1 MADYYITGS
10 VQLTN
15 GSKAVTGID
24 TAWAIAQ
31 VAGGTIFV
39 QGEGN
44 PLPLASIEGDTAA
57 TAALEWTGATGT
69 YAYALLRATAFSEQL
84 ETNSNILSR
93 LLVAMEAG
101 TLYRYDVAAETA
113 DLATYDERPAGF
125 AFLAI
130 DVNPAALYIKASA
143 TSGDWAGPF
152 SYGTGPAGPA
162 PEIDFEPVVTGAPG
176 TNAEMEV
183 TGSGEPGD
191 PYQITFT
198 IPAGEIGV
206 NFRGAYS
213 GATAYVIRDMVLNN
227 GSSWIALQATTGNAP
242 PILPATANAYWQLAA
257 AKGTD
262 GTGTGDVLGPGG
274 ATVGRVAAF
283 SSNTGKAIDDG
294 GKLVADLV
302 TGPGASTDGALAG
315 YDGATGKVLKAL
327 TNAQAKNWL
336 AIAGADVT
344 FNNAVAQ
351 LPDSP
356 ATLQTAIEVLA
367 ANAGGKNDAAF
378 ALALADLTGSIQGMN
393 GGFADSYR
401 NTAGINLPNGGIDQY
416 TVSMLHFDGPLTGK
430 KSITDSG
437 YEDYASGSP
446 KHSWTPQGTFQVSDA
461 QSRFGGF
468 SAAFDGVNNCR
479 LMGDGSDDFALGTGD
494 FDMEGWAYRNV
505 AGVAHYI
512 LDFRT
517 AATSAA
523 PLLYVSAANVMLY
536 YVSAATRITGTTTV
550 PLSTWFHWRVV
561 RQAGV
566 TKMFLNGVQEGANY
580 VDANSYVVHNT
591 NGPTIGGGF
600 DATFSWNGYLDEIR
614 ISKGIARNFEPFTPP
629 VAPYGN
635 GTTSTKLALYDSTGF
650 QWYPRELKTQ
660 LAQVKGTRINSAAV
674 ATIYTLRTVIS
685 AALLRLST
693 PYIRIC
699 IAGAATGVQKPI
711 ANVFIGQK
719 AAAGNAWD
727 MDPATI
733 TRVTWNG
740 GSNGFQPLAATDH
753 WSDWIAFTP
762 DLARDLVVSLDC
774 PVTSGLFSQTAQ
786 GVGMVN
792 AYSKT
797 TAQEAGVAA
806 PVTYTAL
813 AAGTFLAFLGIEGKT
828 DLKTYDDMVLES
840 IAVASTSSP
849 AKGRV
854 LIETGVGSDT
864 LVPNTD
870 FVGEISRDNGAT
882 WTAAAV
888 ALISDV
894 GGHKLYQGDASL
906 ASQPSGMNMKYRIRN
921 LTGKKTIV
929 SAGGAQWGNF

>member
-39 QGEGN
+39 QAEGN

-101 TLYRYDVAAETA
+101 TLYRYDVAGETA
-113 DLATYDERPAGF
+113 DLAIYAERPAGF

-130 DVNPAALYIKASA
+130 DVNPADLYIKASA

-176 TNAEMEV
+176 TNAEMVV

-191 PYQITFT
+191 PYEITFT

-213 GATAYVIRDMVLNN
+213 GATAYAVRDMVLNN

-242 PILPATANAYWQLAA
+242 PVLPATANAYWYLAA
-257 AKGTD
+257 AKGLD
-262 GTGTGDVLGPGG
+262 GTGTGDVIGPGG

-302 TGPGASTDGALAG
+302 TGPGESEDGALVG
-315 YDGATGKVLKAL
+315 YDGETGKIIKEL
-327 TNAQAKNWL
+327 TKEEAKDWL
-336 AIAGADVT
+336 ATTAVDVS
-344 FNNAVAQ
+344 FDNAVAG

-401 NTAGINLPNGGIDQY
+401 NTAGINLPNGGNDPF
-416 TVSMLHFDGPLTGK
+416 TVSLLHFDGPVTGK
-430 KSITDSG
+430 KCVRDSA
-437 YEDYASGSP
+437 YEDFTASP
-446 KHSWTPQGTFQVSDA
+446 RHNWTPQGSFQVSDA

-468 SAAFDGVNNCR
+468 SGAFDGVNNCR
-479 LMGDGSDDFALGTGD
+479 LMGDGSADFVLGTGD
-494 FDMEGWAYRNV
+494 FDMDGWAYRTV

-512 LDFRT
+512 FDFRT
-517 AATSAA
+517 VATSVC
-523 PLLYVSAANVMLY
+523 PLVYVNASNVLIY
-536 YVSAATRITGTTTV
+536 YVSAGNRITGTTVV
-550 PLSTWFHWRVV
+550 PLNTWFHWRVA

-580 VDANSYVVHNT
+580 VDANSYVVHA
-591 NGPTIGGGF
+591 NGPALGGGF
-600 DATFSWNGYLDEIR
+600 DGTFSWNGYLDEVR
-614 ISKGIARNFEPFTPP
+614 ISKGIARNFENFTPP
-629 VAPYGN
+629 TAPYGN
-635 GTTSTKLALYDSTGF
+635 GTTSTALALYDATGF
-650 QWYPRELKTQ
+650 QWYPRELKSIVTHIRG
-660 LAQVKGTRINSAAV
+660 ARINSSSVAA
-674 ATIYTLRTVIS
+674 IYTLRTVIS
-685 AALLRLST
+685 ASMLRLST
-693 PYIRIC
+693 PYIRIG
-699 IAGAATGVQKPI
+699 ILGGATGAQKPI

-719 AAAGNAWD
+719 AVAGNAWD

-733 TRVTWNG
+733 TRVTWG
-740 GSNGFQPLAATDH
+740 GSDGFQPLAATEH

-762 DLARDLVVSLDC
+762 DLSRDLVLSLDC
-774 PVTSGLFSQTAQ
+774 PVTAGVFSQTAQ

-792 AYSKT
+792 AYQKT

-806 PVTYTAL
+806 PATYAAL

-828 DLKTYDDMVLES
+828 DLKTYDGMVLES

-864 LVPNTD
+864 LIPNTD

-882 WTAAAV
+882 WAAA
-888 ALISDV
+888 AMSLISDV

-906 ASQPSGMNMKYRIRN
+906 ASQPSGMNMKYRFRN

>member
-39 QGEGN
+39 QAEGN
-44 PLPLASIEGDTAA
+44 PLPLASIESDTAA

-101 TLYRYDVAAETA
+101 TLYRYDVAGETA
-113 DLATYDERPAGF
+113 DLATYNERPAGF

-130 DVNPAALYIKASA
+130 DVNPADLYIKASA

-162 PEIDFEPVVTGAPG
+162 PEIGFEPVITGAPSS
-176 TNAEMEV
+176 NAGMVV

-191 PYQITFT
+191 PYEITFT

-213 GATAYVIRDMVLNN
+213 GATAYAVRDMVLNN

-242 PILPATANAYWQLAA
+242 PVLPATANAYWQLAA
-257 AKGTD
+257 AKGMD
-262 GTGTGDVLGPGG
+262 GTGTGDVIGPGG

-302 TGPGASTDGALAG
+302 TGPAASEDGALVG
-315 YDGATGKVLKAL
+315 FDGETGKVLKAL
-327 TNAQAKNWL
+327 TNEEAKDWL
-336 AIAGADVT
+336 ATTAADVS
-344 FNNAVAQ
+344 FDNAVAG
-351 LPDSP
+351 LPDAP

-401 NTAGINLPNGGIDQY
+401 NTAGINLPNGGRDPF
-416 TVSMLHFDGPLTGK
+416 TVSLLHFDGPVAGK
-430 KSITDSG
+430 KTVRDSA

-446 KHSWTPQGTFQVSDA
+446 RHYWTPQGSFQISDA

-468 SAAFDGVNNCR
+468 SALFDQTANCR
-479 LMGDGSDDFALGTGD
+479 LLGDGSSDFAFGTGD
-494 FDMEGWAYRNV
+494 FEVDFWIYRL
-505 AGVAHYI
+505 ASGVQHTL

-517 AATSAA
+517 AATSVA
-523 PLLYVSAANVMLY
+523 PYLYITNANVLAYYVSAAN
-536 YVSAATRITGTTTV
+536 RIVGTTV
-550 PLSTWFHWRVV
+550 IALNAWHHIKLL
-561 RQAGV
+561 RQAGS
-566 TKMFLNGVQEGANY
+566 TKLFLNGVQEGATY
-580 VDANSYVVHNT
+580 ADANSYIVHAVGPFIGAALDGT
-591 NGPTIGGGF
+591 LPFNGHM
-600 DATFSWNGYLDEIR
+600 DELR
-614 ISKGIARNFEPFTPP
+614 VSKGIARNFDNFTPP
-629 VAPYGN
+629 VAAYGD
-635 GTTSTKLALYDSTGF
+635 GSSQTKLALYDAVGF
-650 QWYPRELKTQ
+650 QWYPRELKTTITT
-660 LAQVKGTRINSAAV
+660 LRGTRINSAAI
-674 ATIYTLRTVIS
+674 ATVYTFRGVLSASMLRQT
-685 AALLRLST
+685 ADYL
-693 PYIRIC
+693 RIC
-699 IAGAATGVQKPI
+699 LGGSLSGAQKQI
-711 ANVFIGQK
+711 ANVFIGHK

-733 TRVTWNG
+733 TRVTFG
-740 GSNGFQPLAATDH
+740 GNNGFTPIALTDH
-753 WSDWIAFTP
+753 WSDWVPFVP
-762 DLARDLVVSLDC
+762 DISRDLIISFDC
-774 PVTSGLFSQTAQ
+774 PATSGILDQAQ
-786 GVGMVN
+786 FGAGMI
-792 AYSKT
+792 AGYSKA
-797 TAQEAGVAA
+797 TAQEADVAA
-806 PVTYTAL
+806 PATYTAL
-813 AAGTFLAFLGIEGKT
+813 AAGNFIAFRGIEGKT
-828 DLKTYDDMVLES
+828 AAKVYDDMVLES
-840 IAVASTSSP
+840 VAVASTSSP

-864 LVPNTD
+864 LIPNTD

-882 WTAAAV
+882 WATAAM

-894 GGHKLYQGDASL
+894 GGKKLYQGDASL
-906 ASQPSGMNMKYRIRN
+906 ASQPSGMNMKYRFRN

>member
-39 QGEGN
+39 QAEGN
-44 PLPLASIEGDTAA
+44 PLPLASIESDTSA

-162 PEIDFEPVVTGAPG
+162 PEIDFQPVVTGAPG
-176 TNAEMEV
+176 TNAGMIV

-191 PYQITFT
+191 PYEITFT

-213 GATAYVIRDMVLNN
+213 GATAYAVRDMVLNN

-242 PILPATANAYWQLAA
+242 PVLPATANAYWQLAA
-257 AKGTD
+257 AKGMD

-302 TGPGASTDGALAG
+302 TGPGASEDGALVG
-315 YDGATGKVLKAL
+315 YDGETGKIIKEL
-327 TNAQAKNWL
+327 TKEEAKDWL
-336 AIAGADVT
+336 ATTAVDVS
-344 FNNAVAQ
+344 FDNAVAG
-351 LPDSP
+351 LPDAP
-356 ATLQTAIEVLA
+356 ETLQTAIEVLA

-401 NTAGINLPNGGIDQY
+401 NTSGINLPNGGIDQY
-416 TVSMLHFDGPLTGK
+416 TVAMLHFDGPVTGK
-430 KSITDSG
+430 KSVRDSA

-446 KHSWTPQGTFQVSDA
+446 RHFWTPQGSFQVSDA

-479 LMGDGSDDFALGTGD
+479 LMGDGSADFALGTGD
-494 FDMEGWAYRNV
+494 FDIEGWAYRAV

-523 PLLYVSAANVMLY
+523 PLLYVTAANVFTY
-536 YVSAATRITGTTTV
+536 YVSAGNRIVGTTVV
-550 PLSTWFHWRVV
+550 PLNTWFHWKLV
-561 RQAGV
+561 RQSGV
-566 TKMFLNGVQEGANY
+566 TKLFLNGAQEGANY
-580 VDANSYVVHNT
+580 VDANNYVVHA
-591 NGPTIGGGF
+591 NGPAIGGAF
-600 DATFSWNGYLDEIR
+600 DATFSFNGYLDEIR

-629 VAPYGN
+629 TAPYGN
-635 GTTSTKLALYDSTGF
+635 GTALTKLALYDATGF
-650 QWYPRELKTQ
+650 QWYPRELKTTITA
-660 LAQVKGTRINSAAV
+660 LRGTRINSAAV
-674 ATIYTLRTVIS
+674 ATVYTFRGVLSASVLRQT
-685 AALLRLST
+685 A
-693 PYIRIC
+693 PYLRIC
-699 IAGAATGVQKPI
+699 LGGSLSGAQKQI
-711 ANVFIGQK
+711 ANVFIGHK
-719 AAAGNAWD
+719 ATAGNAWD
-727 MDPATI
+727 MDPTTI
-733 TRVTWNG
+733 TRVTFG
-740 GSNGFQPLAATDH
+740 GSNGFTPIALTDR
-753 WSDWIAFTP
+753 WSDWVAFPLDVT
-762 DLARDLVVSLDC
+762 RDLVISFDC
-774 PVTSGLFSQTAQ
+774 PAASGILDQATQ
-786 GVGMVN
+786 GVGMI
-792 AYSKT
+792 AGYSKT
-797 TAQEAGVAA
+797 TAQEADVAA

-813 AAGTFLAFLGIEGKT
+813 AAGNFIAFRGIEGKT
-828 DLKTYDDMVLES
+828 ALKPYDDMVLES
-840 IAVASTSSP
+840 VAVASTSSP

-864 LVPNTD
+864 LIPNTD
-870 FVGEISRDNGAT
+870 FVGEISRDNGGT
-882 WTAAAV
+882 WATAAM

-894 GGHKLYQGDASL
+894 GGKKLYQGDASL
-906 ASQPSGMNMKYRIRN
+906 ASQPSGMNMKYRFRN

-929 SAGGAQWGNF
+929 SAGGAQWGDF

>member
-31 VAGGTIFV
+31 VAGGTIYV
-39 QGEGN
+39 QAPGN
-44 PLPLASIEGDTAA
+44 PLPLASIDSNTAA

-93 LLVAMEAG
+93 LLVGQEAG
-101 TLYRYDVAAETA
+101 TLYRYDVAADAA
-113 DLATYDERPAGF
+113 DLATYAERPAGF

-130 DVNPAALYIKASA
+130 DVNPADLYIKASA

-162 PEIDFEPVVTGAPG
+162 PEIGFEPVVTGAPG

-183 TGSGEPGD
+183 TGSGEPSD

-213 GATAYVIRDMVLNN
+213 GATAYAVRDMVLNN

-242 PILPATANAYWQLAA
+242 PVFPATANAYWYLAA
-257 AKGTD
+257 AKGLD
-262 GTGTGDVLGPGG
+262 GTGTGDVVGPSG

-283 SSNTGKAIDDG
+283 SSNTGKAIDEGD
-294 GKLVADLV
+294 KLVSDLV
-302 TGPGASTDGALAG
+302 TGPGASEDGALVG
-315 YDGATGKVLKAL
+315 YDGETGKVLKVL
-327 TNAQAKNWL
+327 TNEEAKDWL
-336 AIAGADVT
+336 AIAGTDVS
-344 FNNAVAQ
+344 FDNAVAG
-351 LPDSP
+351 LPDAP
-356 ATLQTAIEVLA
+356 TTLQTAIEVLA

-401 NTAGINLPNGGIDQY
+401 NTDGINLPNGGNDPF
-416 TVSMLHFDGPLTGK
+416 TVSLLHFDGPVTGK
-430 KSITDSG
+430 KSVSDSA
-437 YEDYASGSP
+437 YEDYTASP
-446 KHSWTPQGTFQVSDA
+446 RHFWTPQGSFQVSDA
-461 QSRFGGF
+461 QSKFGGF
-468 SAAFDGVNNCR
+468 AAAFDGVNNCR
-479 LMGDGSDDFALGTGD
+479 LLGDGSADFALGTGD
-494 FDMEGWAYRNV
+494 FDIDGWAYRNV

-512 LDFRT
+512 LDART
-517 AATSAA
+517 VATSVT
-523 PLLYVSAANVMLY
+523 PLLYVSAGNVLIY
-536 YVSAATRITGTTTV
+536 YVSAGNRITGTTVV
-550 PLSTWFHWRVV
+550 PLTTWFHWKLV
-561 RQAGV
+561 RKDGV
-566 TKMFLNGVQEGANY
+566 TKLFLNGVQEGANY
-580 VDANSYVVHNT
+580 VDANNYIVHS
-591 NGPTIGGGF
+591 NGPSIGGGF

-614 ISKGIARNFEPFTPP
+614 FSKGIARNFEPFTPP
-629 VAPYGN
+629 TAPYGN
-635 GTTSTKLALYDSTGF
+635 GTTSTKLALYDATGF
-650 QWYPRELKTQ
+650 QWYPRELKSLIAAIRGIRT
-660 LAQVKGTRINSAAV
+660 NSAAV
-674 ATIYTLRTVIS
+674 ATVYTLRMVLS
-685 AALLRLST
+685 AALMRFSA

-699 IAGAATGVQKPI
+699 FGGSLSGAQKPL
-711 ANVFIGQK
+711 ANIFIGHK
-719 AAAGNAWD
+719 AVAGNAWD

-733 TRVTWNG
+733 TRVTFG
-740 GSNGFQPLAATDH
+740 GSNSLQPVALAEH

-762 DLARDLVVSLDC
+762 DITRDLVITFDC
-774 PVTSGLFSQTAQ
+774 PATSGVFDSCAQ
-786 GVGMVN
+786 GVGMIN
-792 AYSKT
+792 SWSKT
-797 TAQEAGVAA
+797 TAQEAEVAA

-813 AAGTFLAFLGIEGKT
+813 AAGLFFQFRGMEGKT
-828 DLKTYDDMVLES
+828 DLKMYDDMVLES

-854 LIETGVGSDT
+854 LIETGVGSDA
-864 LVPNTD
+864 LIPNTD

-882 WTAAAV
+882 WATADM

-906 ASQPSGMNMKYRIRN
+906 ASQPSGMNMKYRFRN